1 MTDKSYYY
9 VVERR
14 STHDEVLAAYDTYDE
29 AFRDA
34 CHFID
39 VYDDGNIAVVYAD
52 ELQTCS

>member
-14 STHDEVLAAYDTYDE
+14 STHDELLAAYDTYDE
-29 AFRDA
+29 AFRNA
-34 CHFID
+34 CHFIN
-39 VYDDGNIAVVYAD
+39 VYDDGNIDIVYAN